1 MQPISRIINPD
12 VLEKK
17 EKFAQEF
24 KYAQPCRHIEIKD
37 FLNPDI
43 ADQLFEHFPPFETL
57 NVKRK
62 SINEDKAEDYHFER
76 WHPVFS
82 QVRDAVQ
89 SEEFCKWISE
99 VTGIEGLHSTQD
111 SLGSGLHQGKNGSF
125 VDVHVDVNM
134 NPEKGLW
141 RRINLLI
148 YLNKYWKP
156 EYGGDLELWDVQMK
170 NCVKK
175 IPPMHNVAVIFYT
188 DDNSPHGYNRI
199 HVPEHES
206 RKSFYTYYYTP
217 IGEGFSYRD
226 SKFLPR
232 PDESFSKKLITNVK
246 ESLKIN
252 AKKVLKY
259 LGVKKLDFQ
268 DKN

>member
-1 MQPISRIINPD
+1 MTGVSEVINPD

-17 EKFAQEF
+17 DVLKVQFAEGM
-24 KYAQPCRHIEIKD
+24 PCRHVVIEN
-37 FLNPDI
+37 FFRPEI
-43 ADQLFEHFPPFETL
+43 ADQLYEKFPPFETL

-76 WHPVFS
+76 WDPVFS
-82 QVRDAVQ
+82 RVRDALQ
-89 SEEFCKWISE
+89 SKDFCAWISE
-99 VTGIEGLHSTQD
+99 VTGVEGLRSTDD

-141 RRINLLI
+141 RRVNLLI

-156 EYGGDLELWDVQMK
+156 EYGGDLELWDPEMK

-175 IPPMHNVAVIFYT
+175 IPPFHNVAVIFYT
-188 DDNSPHGYNRI
+188 DDHSPHGYSKI
-199 HVPEHES
+199 QIPDHES

-217 IGEGFSYRD
+217 IGKGFSYRD
-226 SKFLPR
+226 SRFLPR
-232 PDESFSKKLITNVK
+232 PDESFGKKIVTWIK
-246 ESLKIN
+246 ETLKIN
-252 AKKVLKY
+252 TKKILKAI
-259 LGVKKLDFQ
+259 GVKKLDFQ

>member
-1 MQPISRIINPD
+1 MESIADIINPD
-12 VLEKK
+12 VLQQKDA
-17 EKFAQEF
+17 FAQIF
-24 KYAQPCRHIEIKD
+24 AQAQPCRHVVIED
-37 FLNPDI
+37 FLVPEVAN
-43 ADQLFEHFPPFETL
+43 QLFEHFPPFETL

-82 QVRDAVQ
+82 RVRDAVQ
-89 SEEFCKWISE
+89 SVEFCTWMSE
-99 VTGIEGLHSTQD
+99 VTGVDGLHSTDD

-148 YLNKYWKP
+148 YLNRYWKP
-156 EYGGDLELWDVQMK
+156 EYGGDLELWDVEMK
-170 NCVKK
+170 NCIKK
-175 IPPMHNVAVIFYT
+175 IPPYHNVAVIFYT
-188 DDNSPHGYNRI
+188 DDNSPHGYSRI
-199 HVPEHES
+199 HVPENES

-226 SKFLPR
+226 SRFLPR
-232 PDESFSKKLITNVK
+232 PDEALSKKLMTNVK
-246 ESLKIN
+246 ESVKIN
-252 AKKVLKY
+252 AKKLLKI

>member
-1 MQPISRIINPD
+1 MQPLSAIINPN
-12 VLEKK
+12 VLSQK
-17 EKFAQEF
+17 EKFAILF
-24 KYAQPCRHIEIKD
+24 AKAQPCRHIVIEN
-37 FLNPDI
+37 FLDLAI
-43 ADQLFEHFPPFETL
+43 ADRLFENFPPFETL

-82 QVRDAVQ
+82 EVRDAVQ
-89 SEEFCKWISE
+89 SEEFCQWLSE
-99 VTGIEGLHSTQD
+99 VTGVEGLRSTDD

-156 EYGGDLELWDVQMK
+156 EYGGDLELWNADMSQ
-170 NCVKK
+170 CVKK
-175 IPPMHNVAVIFYT
+175 IPPLHNLAVIFYT
-188 DDNSPHGYNRI
+188 DDNSPHGYSPI
-199 HVPEHES
+199 QVPENES

-217 IGEGFSYRD
+217 VGEGFSYRD

-232 PDESFSKKLITNVK
+232 PDESLLKKLITNIK
-246 ESLKIN
+246 ESIKIN
-252 AKKVLKY
+252 AKKALKF
-259 LGVKKLDFQ
+259 LGFKKLDFQ

>member
-1 MQPISRIINPD
+1 MQPITYIINPE
-12 VLEKK
+12 VLSHK
-17 EKFAQEF
+17 EKFSRLF
-24 KYAQPCRHIEIKD
+24 KEAQPCKHVAIEN
-37 FLNPDI
+37 FLNPEV
-43 ADQLFEHFPPFETL
+43 ADQLFENFPPFETL

-76 WHPVFS
+76 WHPIFS

-89 SEEFCKWISE
+89 SEEFCTWLSE
-99 VTGIEGLHSTQD
+99 MTGVEGLRSTDD

-156 EYGGDLELWDVQMK
+156 EYGGDLELWDVDMK
-170 NCVKK
+170 NCIKK
-175 IPPMHNVAVIFYT
+175 IPPYHNVAVIFYT
-188 DDNSPHGYNRI
+188 DDNSPHGYSRI

-217 IGEGFSYRD
+217 IGEGFTYRD

-232 PDESFSKKLITNVK
+232 PDESLGKKLITNVK
-246 ESLKIN
+246 ETIKIN
-252 AKKVLKY
+252 TKRALKF

>member
-1 MQPISRIINPD
+1 MQSLRSIINPQ
-12 VLEKK
+12 VLSEKENYSKLFK
-17 EKFAQEF
+17 E
-24 KYAQPCRHIEIKD
+24 AQPCQHVVIEN
-37 FLNPDI
+37 FLNPDV
-43 ADQLFEHFPPFETL
+43 ADQLFENFPPFETL

-76 WHPVFS
+76 WHPIFS

-89 SEEFCKWISE
+89 SEEFCAWLSE
-99 VTGIEGLHSTQD
+99 MTGIEGLRSTDD

-156 EYGGDLELWDVQMK
+156 EYGGDLELWDVEMK
-170 NCVKK
+170 TCVKK
-175 IPPMHNVAVIFYT
+175 IPPFHNVAVIFYT
-188 DDNSPHGYNRI
+188 DDNSPHGYSRI
-199 HVPEHES
+199 QVPEHES

-217 IGEGFSYRD
+217 ISEGFTYRD

-232 PDESFSKKLITNVK
+232 PDESLGKKLITNVK
-246 ESLKIN
+246 ETIKIN
-252 AKKVLKY
+252 TKRFLKY